1 MVRGMTPLPDLAL
14 LLRDLRPQL
23 QPQTY
28 VFCSVAGAQYGALPH
43 TAPLACF
50 AEPEGLSLV
59 ISQAHADHE
68 GLTYQGT
75 FGCIT
80 LQVHSSLQAVGLTAA
95 VASELAAHNISANV
109 IAATHHDHVL
119 VPASDAHRAVELL
132 EAMSAQAR

>member
-1 MVRGMTPLPDLAL
+1 MTAQTDLTAL
-14 LLRDLRPQL
+14 LDNLRPVL
-23 QPQTY
+23 QPGTY
-28 VFCSVAGAQYGALPH
+28 VFCSVPGARYGDLSH
-43 TAPLACF
+43 TAPVACF
-50 AEPEGLSLV
+50 AEDEGLSLV
-59 ISQAHADHE
+59 ITQTHADHE

>member
-1 MVRGMTPLPDLAL
+1 MVRRMTPQTDLAV

-28 VFCSVAGAQYGALPH
+28 VFCSVAGAEYGDLPH

-59 ISQAHADHE
+59 ITQAHADQAD
-68 GLTYQGT
+68 LSYQGT

-95 VASELAAHNISANV
+95 VATELAAHDISANV

-119 VPASDAHRAVELL
+119 VPASDAHRALALL
-132 EAMSAQAR
+132 EAMSARTH